1 MAGIFTWRNFAH
13 VDINDSF
20 FDSLKAD
27 YPEFT
32 QWFARKSSEGAQA
45 LVYSDDNGIGAFL
58 YLKQEN
64 EEIVT
69 TDNKY
74 PAVPRIKIGTLKLAE
89 RTRGQRLGEGAV
101 GIALWHWQNTRVAE
115 IYITVFKKHDSLIN
129 LLARFGFINIGE
141 NNRGEY
147 ILCRQRNKIDYS
159 TPFSSF
165 PFITPHIQTA
175 GIIPIYAHFHDRL
188 FPYSELKGNSVEIE
202 EETALKG
209 ITKIFIGT
217 PSTPIELKIGDPV
230 FIYRIDESTG
240 QKTYRSAITSF
251 CTVSNFR
258 TIIKNNR
265 QLVGRDEYLHFT
277 GNKTV
282 FTDEE
287 LMSVYSKPNLVAI
300 EMVYN
305 GYFGKGNN
313 VIHRWLDD
321 NGLFP
326 QHPYG
331 IRYSKDEFISILRKG
346 NVDVSNVIVD

>member
-1 MAGIFTWRNFAH
+1 MAEIFAWRDFAR
-13 VDINDSF
+13 VNIDDPF

-32 QWFARKSSEGAQA
+32 QWFSKKSYEGAKA
-45 LVYSDDNGIGAFL
+45 LIYTDDEGIGAFL

-69 TDNKY
+69 TSTKY
-74 PAVPRIKIGTLKLAE
+74 PAMLRIKIGTLKLAE

-101 GIALWHWQNTRVAE
+101 GVALWHWQATRAAE
-115 IYITVFKKHDSLIN
+115 IYITVYKKHENLISL
-129 LLARFGFINIGE
+129 LTRFGFINIGE
-141 NNRGEY
+141 NNRGEF
-147 ILCRQRNKIDYS
+147 ILRRQRDTIDFS
-159 TPFSSF
+159 TPYTAF
-165 PFITPHIQTA
+165 PFISPHIKQA

-188 FPYSELKGNSVEIE
+188 FPYSELKGNMEEVE

-217 PSTPIELKIGDPV
+217 PSTPIEFEVGDPI

-240 QKTYRSAITSF
+240 QKTFRSAITSF

-258 TIIKNNR
+258 TIIRNN
-265 QLVGRDEYLHFT
+265 QQIVSKDEYLRFT

-282 FTDEE
+282 FTDSE
-287 LMSVYSKPNLVAI
+287 LLSVYSRSNLIAI

-313 VIHRWLDD
+313 VIHRWLAD
-321 NGLFP
+321 NGLFL
-326 QHPYG
+326 QYPYG
-331 IRYSKDEFISILRKG
+331 IRYSKEDFITILGKG
-346 NVDVSNVIVD
+346 KVDVSNVIID